1 MEGSQRQ
8 TGKRAK
14 ERIGLRRFPLLLLG
28 ISVPVILTLIAATV
42 FLLPQLRT
50 RAADVNMDCSL
61 IVPANPLTA
70 QGLATPYQLVAT
82 NAANGVCNEAT
93 ANQAAFVQGAIL
105 DPATSK
111 ISIYNP
117 LVIDQGTTPA
127 VAPTAPQLPAN
138 AIIGLWFGSNG
149 NTLTLQDSNGSLR
162 QGRCVNG
169 LRGSLFGQYAYCN
182 APIFFAAANQAIR
195 AGRLKVPAIGMANDG
210 LPCPTVRDFALV
222 DMDQSDNVTTTYLVA
237 GDGTTAQM
245 TAANAAA
252 LQNSQPH
259 SNGSDNRLLA
269 IALDGALGCT
279 PWQAPDL
286 ADNGNMVPALPL
298 NELQA
303 AAQQAAPV
311 ALVPLGDPMVLN
323 NGQASLFK
331 LNLYRLGVDQPLA
344 FSPNRASTTDYC
356 NNLLNIAP
364 ARILKDK
371 ATTSARSSPDAGAA
385 NSLFT
390 FLAQRF
396 QASFDTGGLACT
408 TLLKVQNPI
417 AVTTDANGV
426 ATDATITLPGAGGA
440 GGGGGGGGGGNVA
453 IDCAVNGVV
462 VPGCNGTTTINNQTC
477 AIMLDAA
484 ATKPQVNIT
493 CPAK

>member
-28 ISVPVILTLIAATV
+28 ISVPVILALIAATV

-149 NTLTLQDSNGSLR
+149 NTLTLQDSNGSVR
-162 QGRCVNG
+162 QGGRVKG
-169 LRGSLFGQYAYCN
+169 VHGSLFGQYAYCN

-195 AGRLKVPAIGMANDG
+195 AGRLKVPAIGMFNVG
-210 LPCPTVRDFALV
+210 VPCPT
-222 DMDQSDNVTTTYLVA
+222 
-237 GDGTTAQM
+237 
-245 TAANAAA
+245 
-252 LQNSQPH
+252 
-259 SNGSDNRLLA
+259 
-269 IALDGALGCT
+269 
-279 PWQAPDL
+279 
-286 ADNGNMVPALPL
+286 
-298 NELQA
+298 
-303 AAQQAAPV
+303 
-311 ALVPLGDPMVLN
+311 
-323 NGQASLFK
+323 
-331 LNLYRLGVDQPLA
+331 
-344 FSPNRASTTDYC
+344 
-356 NNLLNIAP
+356 
-364 ARILKDK
+364 
-371 ATTSARSSPDAGAA
+371 
-385 NSLFT
+385 
-390 FLAQRF
+390 
-396 QASFDTGGLACT
+396 
-408 TLLKVQNPI
+408 
-417 AVTTDANGV
+417 
-426 ATDATITLPGAGGA
+426 
-440 GGGGGGGGGGNVA
+440 
-453 IDCAVNGVV
+453 
-462 VPGCNGTTTINNQTC
+462 
-477 AIMLDAA
+477 
-484 ATKPQVNIT
+484 
-493 CPAK
+493 